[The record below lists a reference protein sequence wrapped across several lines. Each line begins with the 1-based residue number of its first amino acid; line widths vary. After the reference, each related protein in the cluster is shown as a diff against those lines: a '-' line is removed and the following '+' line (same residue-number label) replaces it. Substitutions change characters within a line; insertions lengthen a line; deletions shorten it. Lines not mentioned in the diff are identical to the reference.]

1 MAAGAENRMKV
12 AVGLSGG
19 VDSSVAAL
27 LLKERGCDVVGITM
41 KLWRGTF
48 RGGDGDAGAGPGEGQ
63 DSERAAQA
71 AECVGSEDAVQD

>member
-48 RGGDGDAGAGPGEGQ
+48 RGGDYRKWRHKVRMMIWNMP
-63 DSERAAQA
+63 
-71 AECVGSEDAVQD
+71 